1 MFRIFN
7 RLPSVQTKGKRLFL
21 KKTVHREKYLV
32 VFKTDQFSTEVG
44 DYVVA
49 ANGKV
54 LWSGGGFIE
63 RPPEQMLVKSTKV

>member
-49 ANGKV
+49 ANEKV
-54 LWSGGGFIE
+54 LCCRWGIQGTFSGTSAH
-63 RPPEQMLVKSTKV
+63 LKN